1 MISPINVFGY
11 ANTFNTG
18 NMELEENTLAQE
30 VTQLHAEI
38 CSALADSRR
47 ILLLYALSDKPRN
60 VSELAEY
67 IGISQ
72 PAASRHLKILRDR
85 GLVIAVRQGPSV
97 EYYLSDERLIE
108 ALNMIRDILSDRL
121 TYQANL
127 IEDSK
132 NSL

>member
-1 MISPINVFGY
+1 MILSIDVFGY

-18 NMELEENTLAQE
+18 NMDLEAYTLVQE

-47 ILLLYALSDKPRN
+47 ILLLYALSDKQRN
-60 VSELAEY
+60 VSKLAEY

-72 PAASRHLKILRDR
+72 AAASRHLKILRDR
-85 GLVIAVRQGPSV
+85 GLVIAVRKGSSV
-97 EYYLSDERLIE
+97 EYFLSDKRLIE

-132 NSL
+132 YSL